1 MLERRELGR
10 TGLMAPVV
18 GLGTWLTFDVFGK
31 EAQTART
38 ALVSR
43 ALELRA
49 NLFDTSPMYGEAEH
63 VLGAALT
70 GRRSQ
75 AIVATKVWAREERDG
90 QAQID
95 RALYYF
101 DGYVDLYQ
109 VHNLVGWQTYLPV
122 LERMKAAGTIRA
134 SGVTHYA
141 LSELPELAQIVK
153 RDLVDVVQAPY
164 GPLVQQAARELLPL
178 AREHGV
184 GVLVMQPL
192 QSGRLAQHPPPAAA
206 LQPFA
211 RFGVRTWPQVVLKWI
226 LSDPAVTAVIP
237 ATRRSAH
244 LEENAAAGAPPW
256 FGPDERAEV
265 VRLARRY
272 AGPPD

>member
-1 MLERRELGR
+1 MEQRELGR
-10 TGLMAPVV
+10 SGLMLPVV

-43 ALELRA
+43 ALDLRA
-49 NLFDTSPMYGEAEH
+49 NLFDSSPMYGEAEH

-70 GRRSQ
+70 GRRAQ
-75 AIVATKVWAREERDG
+75 AHVATKVWAREERDG

-101 DGYVDLYQ
+101 EGYVDLYQ
-109 VHNLVGWQTYLPV
+109 VHNLVSWQVYLPV
-122 LERMKAAGTIRA
+122 IERMKAAGTARA
-134 SGVTHYA
+134 SGVTHYI
-141 LSELPELAQIVK
+141 LSELPQLARIVE
-153 RDLVDVVQAPY
+153 RDLVDAVQVPY
-164 GPLVQQAARELLPL
+164 GPLVQAAGRELLPL
-178 AREHGV
+178 ARERGV
-184 GVLVMQPL
+184 GVIVMQPF
-192 QSGRLAQHPPPAAA
+192 QSGRLATVAPPQAA
-206 LQPFA
+206 LRQFTS
-211 RFGVRTWPQVVLKWI
+211 FGVATWPQIVLKWT

-237 ATRRSAH
+237 ATRRITH
-244 LEENAAAGAPPW
+244 LEENAVAGEPPW

-272 AGPPD
+272 AAPPD